1 VAKAYDHLEIQLY
14 SNPSALGGKEQAID
28 LASIQEADK
37 SASLQDRT
45 KAVQEHITAAY
56 TGASTKESKEAI
68 QTLAG
73 WAAQSNSATTASN
86 FKSITFSQIA
96 SLEELLKSSRKYNF
110 DLSPKL
116 LYSRGPLT
124 NLLISSGIGK
134 YLEFKL
140 LERTAVYESLT
151 DKVEMMPTSKE
162 DVFVSKA
169 LSLKEKRLLMK
180 FLQFAVDYENQMEV
194 WEGKVDHQSSN
205 GRDGIGSKRSH
216 FYFVYYQHAPCTPKP
231 H

>member
-1 VAKAYDHLEIQLY
+1 MHCCWGLSFVVPADKIQFEKLVARAYNHVDIQLY
-14 SNPSALGGKEQAID
+14 RDSAKTNDTVID
-28 LASIQEADK
+28 LASVL
-37 SASLQDRT
+37 ASVKTASVEDRI
-45 KAVQEHITAAY
+45 KAVEAHIAASYTAAD
-56 TGASTKESKEAI
+56 SSKEAKEAI
-68 QTLAG
+68 RTLAS
-73 WAAQSNSATTASN
+73 WAASTSAAASADY
-86 FKSITFSQIA
+86 SSVSFSQIQA
-96 SLEELLKSSRKYNF
+96 LQELFQTTRKYNF

-140 LERTAVYESLT
+140 LERTAVYEALT

-180 FLQFAVDYENQMEV
+180 FLQFAVDYENQKEV
-194 WEGKVDHQSSN
+194 W
-205 GRDGIGSKRSH
+205 RGIGKQLAVCNG
-216 FYFVYYQHAPCTPKP
+216 YAIK
-231 H
+231 

>member
-1 VAKAYDHLEIQLY
+1 MNIANADKIEFKRLVARSYNNLEFQFHRVET
-14 SNPSALGGKEQAID
+14 SSADAIID
-28 LASIQEADK
+28 LTTVLQTHKDV
-37 SASLQDRT
+37 SAEDRI
-45 KAVQEHITAAY
+45 KAVEDHITATY
-56 TGASTKESKEAI
+56 TTTNNLTKESKEAI
-68 QTLAG
+68 SSLAT
-73 WAAQSNSATTASN
+73 WASTPELGATATQLQSVS
-86 FKSITFSQIA
+86 FSQIQL
-96 SLEELLKSSRKYNF
+96 LEEFLKNTRKYNF

-140 LERTAVYESLT
+140 LERTAVYEALT

-180 FLQFAVDYENQMEV
+180 FLQFAVDYENQKEV
-194 WEGKVDHQSSN
+194 WEGL
-205 GRDGIGSKRSH
+205 
-216 FYFVYYQHAPCTPKP
+216 FTYLFVCFF
-231 H
+231 

>member
-1 VAKAYDHLEIQLY
+1 VAKSYNNLEFQFHRVETDSTDSTI
-14 SNPSALGGKEQAID
+14 ID
-28 LASIQEADK
+28 LTTVLQAHKDASAE
-37 SASLQDRT
+37 DRI
-45 KAVQEHITAAY
+45 KAVEDHITAAY
-56 TGASTKESKEAI
+56 TTASSSKEVKEAI
-68 QTLAG
+68 HSLAS
-73 WAAQSNSATTASN
+73 WASTPELGATATQLQSIS
-86 FKSITFSQIA
+86 FSQIQL
-96 SLEELLKSSRKYNF
+96 LEEFLKNTRKYNF

-140 LERTAVYESLT
+140 LERTAVYEALT

-180 FLQFAVDYENQMEV
+180 FLPFAVDYENQKEI
-194 WEGKVDHQSSN
+194 WRG
-205 GRDGIGSKRSH
+205 
-216 FYFVYYQHAPCTPKP
+216 
-231 H
+231 

>member
-1 VAKAYDHLEIQLY
+1 MARSYNNLEFQFHRVETGD
-14 SNPSALGGKEQAID
+14 AADTVID
-28 LASIQEADK
+28 LTTVLHTHKDASAE
-37 SASLQDRT
+37 DRI
-45 KAVQEHITAAY
+45 KAVEEHITAAY
-56 TGASTKESKEAI
+56 TPINHNPSKESKEAI
-68 QTLAG
+68 SSLAS
-73 WAAQSNSATTASN
+73 WASTPELGATASQLA
-86 FKSITFSQIA
+86 SVSFSQIQL
-96 SLEELLKSSRKYNF
+96 LEEFLKNTRKYNF

-140 LERTAVYESLT
+140 LERTAVYEALT

-180 FLQFAVDYENQMEV
+180 FLQFAVDYENQTEV
-194 WEGKVDHQSSN
+194 WEGSS
-205 GRDGIGSKRSH
+205 
-216 FYFVYYQHAPCTPKP
+216 FFVVFAERYYYCF
-231 H
+231 